1 METLYVQEAR
11 PKGHIL
17 CDFIYMKCLSS
28 IEKSIEIG
36 IRLVIARAEG
46 RKKGGRA
53 AEGETLLPG
62 VTSTM

>member
-1 METLYVQEAR
+1 
-11 PKGHIL
+11 
-17 CDFIYMKCLSS
+17 MKCLSR

-62 VTSTM
+62 VTRTM

>member
-17 CDFIYMKCLSS
+17 CDFIYMKCLSR

-46 RKKGGRA
+46 RKKEEELLRGRRSCL
-53 AEGETLLPG
+53 G
-62 VTSTM
+62 